1 MLGTNI
7 ADLRRRNSLTQEAL
21 AEKLAV
27 SRQTLAKWERNESDP
42 DIQSVI
48 RLAELFQVSLDD
60 LVHYDKRENLGLE
73 IPPKGRHF
81 FGSVPVGEQGEVVL
95 PEKARQVF
103 RLAPGDEVLLF
114 ADEER
119 GLALVPRQALFHLMD
134 LVFREEQD
142 GENGENRTQALS
154 R

>member
-7 ADLRRRNSLTQEAL
+7 ADLRKRNSLTQEEL

-27 SRQTLAKWERNESDP
+27 SRQTLAKWERGESDP

-48 RLAELFQVSLDD
+48 RLSELFQVSLDD
-60 LVHYDKRENLGLE
+60 LVHYDKRENLGMK

-81 FGSVPVGEQGEVVL
+81 FGSAPVGERGEVVL
-95 PEKARQVF
+95 PERARQVF
-103 RLAPGDEVLLF
+103 GLAPGDEVLLF
-114 ADEER
+114 GDEER
-119 GLALVPRQALFHLMD
+119 GMALVPRQALFHLMD
-134 LVFREEQD
+134 LVFEED
-142 GENGENRTQALS
+142 GKDGTQTLS

>member
-7 ADLRRRNSLTQEAL
+7 ADLRKRNSLTQEEL

-27 SRQTLAKWERNESDP
+27 SRQTLAKWERCESDP

-48 RLAELFQVSLDD
+48 RLSELFQVSLDD
-60 LVHYDKRENLGLE
+60 LVHYDKRENLGME

-81 FGSVPVGEQGEVVL
+81 FGSAPVGERGEVVL
-95 PEKARQVF
+95 PEKARQMF
-103 RLAPGDEVLLF
+103 GLAPGDEVLLF
-114 ADEER
+114 GDEER

-134 LVFREEQD
+134 LVFQED
-142 GENGENRTQALS
+142 GKDGAQALS